1 MAKFI
6 VEGDRPLRGEV
17 EVGGNKNAALP
28 IICATILTDKK
39 ITLRNVPKISDVK
52 VLLRI
57 MKSMGTK
64 IKYEDKGSTLII
76 DNSNF
81 SPIQLD
87 KNLVGKFRGSIL
99 LIGPMLARFKKV
111 ETWMPGGC
119 KIGQRPLDST
129 VSGFQQLGAK
139 VSIEEWISIDGTSM
153 KGSYIWLEDASVTGT
168 EALIMAAVTAKGK
181 TTIYDAASEPHVQDL
196 CNMLNSMGAD
206 IKGIGSNLL
215 EISGVEKLDTT
226 DWTIIG
232 DHMEIVNF
240 ISAAMMTDG
249 SITVKNALKQHMFK
263 ILKDF
268 EKLGVSFSW
277 KGEDLVI
284 GDNQKLVMK
293 RNLFGR
299 NEEIYCYVWPQFP
312 ADVLQYMVVNAT
324 KPQGTIIIHDKMY
337 ENRLFFF
344 DQLNQMGANIVMCD
358 PHRLLITGPTK
369 LKGTNL
375 VALDIRGG
383 AALVIAA
390 LGARGT
396 SVIDHVELIDRG
408 YEDFEIKLNA
418 LGANIQRTK

>member
-1 MAKFI
+1 MAKFVI
-6 VEGDRPLRGEV
+6 EGDIPLKGEV

-39 ITLRNVPKISDVK
+39 ITLKNVPKITDVK

-64 IKYEDKGSTLII
+64 IKYEDKGRTLII
-76 DNSNF
+76 DNSNL

-99 LIGPMLARFKKV
+99 LVGPMLARFKKV

-119 KIGQRPLDST
+119 KIGQRPIDSNIT
-129 VSGFQQLGAK
+129 GFEQLGAK
-139 VSIEEWISIDGTSM
+139 VVIDEWIKLEGHNM
-153 KGSYIWLEDASVTGT
+153 KGDFIWLDDATVTGT
-168 EALIMAAVTAKGK
+168 ENLIMCAALTNGV

-196 CNMLNSMGAD
+196 CNFLNSIGAK
-206 IKGIGSNLL
+206 ITGIGSNLL
-215 EISGVEKLDTT
+215 VIEGVNELNSGEWEIIS
-226 DWTIIG
+226 
-232 DHMEIVNF
+232 DHMEIVHF
-240 ISAAMMTDG
+240 ISAAMMTEG
-249 SITVKNALKQHMFK
+249 EILIKSALKPHLYK
-263 ILKDF
+263 ILQDF
-268 EKLGVSFSW
+268 VKLGLSCSW
-277 KGEDLVI
+277 KGEDLYVNGKI
-284 GDNQKLVMK
+284 
-293 RNLFGR
+293 NLKKKMTMTGR
-299 NEEIYCYVWPQFP
+299 INEIYCYVWPQFP

-324 KPQGTIIIHDKMY
+324 KPEGSIIIHDKMY

-390 LGARGT
+390 LGARGK
-396 SVIDHVELIDRG
+396 SVIDHIELIDRG
-408 YEDFEIKLNA
+408 YEDFELKLNS
-418 LGANIQRTK
+418 LGANIIRTK